1 MKRTDWLIKRLLR
14 ALITTFVIIT
24 FNFFLFRI
32 MPGDATANLSRI
44 PHATPEL
51 KAEIARQFGLDK
63 SKWEQYLAYLGQLA
77 HGNLGLSFTS
87 QQPVVSVLWDAMVHS
102 FPMVALGTV
111 LSVVFGIASG
121 LWAAWRRGGWQEKT
135 STASAM
141 FFYSLPTQFL
151 GLMLILVFVTWLGWF
166 PAGGTG
172 NEFNFLENPSGAT
185 KMADTLRSMF
195 LPALTLALILYGQYT
210 LIVRSGLLETLGEDY
225 VLTAKAKGLS
235 DRRIM
240 MKHAFRNGM
249 LPVVTL
255 IALSFGFIAAGTILV
270 EAVFSYPGIG
280 LLTANA
286 IKSRDYPVLQGA
298 FLMITVSV
306 IVFNLLAD
314 LYYFKLDPRIT
325 T

>member
-1 MKRTDWLIKRLLR
+1 VGRTDWLVKRLLR
-14 ALITTFVIIT
+14 ALLTTFVIVT
-24 FNFFLFRI
+24 FNFFLFRV
-32 MPGDATANLSRI
+32 MPGNAVDNLSRV

-51 KAEIARQFGLDK
+51 KAELTRQFGLDQPILQ
-63 SKWEQYLAYLGQLA
+63 QYFAYLNQLV
-77 HGNLGLSFTS
+77 HGNLGVSFQYNQS
-87 QQPVVSVLWDAMVHS
+87 VVSELWQAAVHS
-102 FPMVALGTV
+102 FPMVILGTV
-111 LSVVFGIASG
+111 FSVIFGIASG
-121 LWAAWRRGGWQEKT
+121 LWSAWRRGGWQEKVST
-135 STASAM
+135 SSAM

-151 GLMLILVFVTWLGWF
+151 GMMLILIFVSWLGWF
-166 PAGGTG
+166 PSAGTG
-172 NEFNFLENPSGAT
+172 NEFDYLSNPSTAT
-185 KMADTLRSMF
+185 QMGNSLRAMA
-195 LPALTLALILYGQYT
+195 LPSLTLALILYGQYT

-225 VLTAKAKGLS
+225 VLTAKAKGLT

-270 EAVFSYPGIG
+270 EEVFTYHGIG
-280 LLTANA
+280 LLTAEA
-286 IKSRDYPVLQGA
+286 IRFRDYPLLQGA

>member
-1 MKRTDWLIKRLLR
+1 VSRTDWLIRRLIR
-14 ALITTFVIIT
+14 AVITTFVILT
-24 FNFFLFRI
+24 FNFFLFRVI
-32 MPGDATANLSRI
+32 PGDALMSLSRL
-44 PHATPEL
+44 PHATPAL
-51 KAEIARQFGLDK
+51 KAELARQFGLDQ
-63 SKWEQYLAYLGQLA
+63 SKWHQYLAYLTQLA
-77 HGNLGLSFTS
+77 HGNLGVSYLS
-87 QQPVVSVLWDAMVHS
+87 QQPFTSVLRDAMVHS
-102 FPMVALGTV
+102 VPMVAMGTI

-121 LWAAWRRGGWQEKT
+121 LWAAWRRGGWQEKA

-151 GLMLILVFVTWLGWF
+151 GLLLILIFVTWLGWF

-172 NEFNFLENPSGAT
+172 NEFDFLSNPSGFQ
-185 KMADTLRSMF
+185 KFMNSLQSMV

-286 IKSRDYPVLQGA
+286 IKARDYPVLQGA
-298 FLMITVSV
+298 FMMITVSV
-306 IVFNLLAD
+306 ILFNLLAD
-314 LYYFKLDPRIT
+314 LYYFRLDPRIT